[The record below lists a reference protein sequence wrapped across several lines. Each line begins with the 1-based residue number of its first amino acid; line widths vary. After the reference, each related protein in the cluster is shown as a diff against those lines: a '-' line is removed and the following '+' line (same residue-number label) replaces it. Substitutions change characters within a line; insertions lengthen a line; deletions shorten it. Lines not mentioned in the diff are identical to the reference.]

1 MAVEGY
7 DFAGWASRNDLLCQD
22 GRIIRRGAFAA
33 QDGQKVPLVYNHNH
47 NDISKVIGHTILENR
62 DDGIYTYGFLNETEN
77 AKNAKEQLK
86 HGDITTLSIWANNLV
101 QSGRDV
107 MHGVI
112 REVSLVLA
120 GANPG
125 ATIESVMAH
134 GMPFDDG
141 EDEAIIYTGDDIL
154 LQNQIETSED
164 IQHAAEDSKKEEK
177 PMADGKPE
185 EKKDEGGEKTV
196 GDIYNTLTKEQKDAV
211 AIIVGQAIADAKGES
226 SGGEK
231 KGDDGEMNHSVFDQ
245 DGVGND
251 RDYLSHADQLA
262 IIKDA
267 KRIGS
272 LKEAIRQNLE
282 EGQVLCHSIDTTGMT
297 TATGKQTYFFNDPD
311 MLFPDYKSLNNPPEW
326 ISRNMDWVTEV
337 MGSVH
342 HTPFTRI
349 KSVYA
354 DITEDEARARGYI
367 TGKQKKTEVFTTLKR
382 TTGPTTIY
390 KLQKADRDVILDIT
404 EFDVIA
410 WIRAEMRVML
420 NEEIARAILI
430 GDGRQT
436 DSDDHIDE
444 TCIRPIVKDVPL
456 FNVILKVT
464 VPANATQAEIAEAI
478 IDTVI
483 RGRKKYKGS
492 GSPKFFTTDDV
503 LTEMLLLKDKIGHK
517 IYKTEAEVTTAL
529 RVSKIVPVEPMTG
542 HTVEVDG
549 KEYPLIGCMVNLT
562 DYNVGT
568 DKGGQIENFEDFDI
582 DYNKYT
588 YLIETR
594 MSGALVKPFSAVTVV
609 LDKAG
614 TAEEEDKG
622 DEGDEGDEAAG

>member
-22 GRIIRRGAFAA
+22 GRVIRKNAFAS
-33 QDGQKVPLVYNHNH
+33 QDGQTVPLVYNHQH
-47 NDISKVIGHTILENR
+47 NDPSKVLGHAILENR
-62 DDGIYTYGFLNETEN
+62 EEGLYTYGFLNNTE
-77 AKNAKEQLK
+77 AGRNAKEQLK
-86 HGDITTLSIWANNLV
+86 HGDITTLSIWANNLA
-101 QSGRDV
+101 QNGRDV
-107 MHGVI
+107 MHGVV

-125 ATIESVMAH
+125 AFIESVVAH

-141 EDEAIIYTGDDIL
+141 DEEAIIYTGDDIL
-154 LQNQIETSED
+154 TQAPIEKPGD
-164 IQHAAEDSKKEEK
+164 IQHAAEEPKKEEK
-177 PMADGKPE
+177 GMADGKPE
-185 EKKDEGGEKTV
+185 EKKEEGGKTV

-226 SGGEK
+226 SGGAE
-231 KGDDGEMNHSVFDQ
+231 KGDGGEMNHSVFDQ

-267 KRIGS
+267 KKIGS
-272 LKEAIRQNLE
+272 LREAIRQNLE

-297 TATGKQTYFFNDPD
+297 TATGTQTYFFNDPD

-529 RVSKIVPVEPMTG
+529 RVSKIVPVEPMAG
-542 HTVEVDG
+542 QTVEVDG

-582 DYNKYT
+582 DYNKYS

-614 TAEEEDKG
+614 TAEEDEED
-622 DEGDEGDEAAG
+622 EEAAG

>member
-1 MAVEGY
+1 MGVEGY
-7 DFAGWASRNDLLCQD
+7 DFAGWASKNDLLCQD

-33 QDGQKVPLVYNHNH
+33 QDGQKVPLVYDHEHKN
-47 NDISKVIGHTILENR
+47 ISNVVGHAILENR
-62 DDGIYTYGFLNETEN
+62 DDGVYAYGFLNNTPN
-77 AKNAKEQLK
+77 GQNAKEQLK
-86 HGDITTLSIWANNLV
+86 HGDITALSIWANNLV

-112 REVSLVLA
+112 REVSLVLG

-125 ATIESVMAH
+125 AFIESVVAH
-134 GMPFDDG
+134 GMPFDSE

-154 LQNQIETSED
+154 LSTQIENPND
-164 IQHAAEDSKKEEK
+164 IQHAAEEPKKEEK

-185 EKKDEGGEKTV
+185 EKKDEGGETV
-196 GDIYNTLTKEQKDAV
+196 GEIYDAMTQKQKDAV
-211 AIIVGQAIADAKGES
+211 AIIVGQAIADAKGAS
-226 SGGEK
+226 SGKEEE
-231 KGDDGEMNHSVFDQ
+231 GDGGEMNHSVFDQ
-245 DGVGND
+245 DGAGKDNE
-251 RDYLSHADQLA
+251 YLSHADQLA
-262 IIKDA
+262 IIKEA
-267 KRIGS
+267 KAIGS
-272 LKEAIRQNLE
+272 LREAIHQNLE
-282 EGQVLCHSIDTTGMT
+282 DGQVLCHSIDTTGMT
-297 TATGKQTYFFNDPD
+297 TAAGKNTYFFNDPD

-354 DITEDEARARGYI
+354 DITEEEARARGYI

-390 KLQKADRDVILDIT
+390 KLQKADRDTILDIT

-542 HTVEVDG
+542 QTVEVDG
-549 KEYPLIGCMVNLT
+549 KDYPLIGCMVNLT

-582 DYNKYT
+582 DFNKYS

-594 MSGALVKPFSAVTVV
+594 MSGALVKPYSAVTVV

-614 TAEEEDKG
+614 STSSEEDEDKE
-622 DEGDEGDEAAG
+622 DEDKEAEG

>member
-47 NDISKVIGHTILENR
+47 NDISKVVGHAILENR
-62 DDGIYTYGFLNETEN
+62 DEGIYAYGFLNDTSN
-77 AKNAKEQLK
+77 GKNAKEQLK

-125 ATIESVMAH
+125 AFIESVVAH
-134 GMPFDDG
+134 GMPLDSE

-154 LQNQIETSED
+154 LQTQIEQPED
-164 IQHAAEDSKKEEK
+164 IQHAAEEPKKEEK
-177 PMADGKPE
+177 SMADGKPE
-185 EKKDEGGEKTV
+185 EKKEEGGKTV
-196 GDIYNTLTKEQKDAV
+196 GDIYETLTKEQKDAV
-211 AIIVGQAIADAKGES
+211 AIIVGQAIADAKGAS
-226 SGGEK
+226 SGGNEG
-231 KGDDGEMNHSVFDQ
+231 KGDGEEMQHSVFE
-245 DGVGND
+245 ND
-251 RDYLSHADQLA
+251 ERMDNRQYLSHSDQLA

-267 KRIGS
+267 KAIGS
-272 LKEAIRQNLE
+272 LREAIRQNLE

-297 TATGKQTYFFNDPD
+297 TATGKNNYFFNDPD

-390 KLQKADRDVILDIT
+390 KLQKADRDTILDIS

-456 FNVILKVT
+456 FNVVLRVN
-464 VPANATQAEIAEAI
+464 VPANATEEEIADATIETI
-478 IDTVI
+478 I
-483 RGRKKYKGS
+483 RGRKRYKGS

-503 LTEMLLLKDKIGHK
+503 LTEMLLLKDGIGHK
-517 IYKTEAEVTTAL
+517 LYKSEAEVATAL
-529 RVSKIVPVEPMTG
+529 RVSKIVPVEPMAG
-542 HTVEVDG
+542 QKIEVDG
-549 KEYPLIGCMVNLT
+549 KMYPLIGCIVNLN

-582 DYNKYT
+582 DYNKYS

-594 MSGALVKPFSAVTVV
+594 MSGALIKPYSALTIV
-609 LDKAG
+609 LNK
-614 TAEEEDKG
+614 TASTSSDD
-622 DEGDEGDEAAG
+622 DESLD

>member
-1 MAVEGY
+1 MAVKEGY

-22 GRIIRRGAFAA
+22 GRIIRKNAFAG
-33 QDGQKVPLVYNHNH
+33 QDGQTVPLVYNHQH
-47 NDISKVIGHTILENR
+47 NDPTKVLGHAILENR
-62 DDGIYTYGFLNETEN
+62 DEGLYTYGYLNDTE
-77 AKNAKEQLK
+77 AGRNAKEQLK
-86 HGDITTLSIWANNLV
+86 HGDITTLSIWANNLA
-101 QSGRDV
+101 QNGRDV
-107 MHGVI
+107 MHGVV

-125 ATIESVMAH
+125 AFIESVVAH

-141 EDEAIIYTGDDIL
+141 DDEAIIYTGDDIL
-154 LQNQIETSED
+154 TQNPIDKTGD
-164 IQHAAEDSKKEEK
+164 IQHAAEPPKKEEEK
-177 PMADGKPE
+177 PMADGKPD
-185 EKKDEGGEKTV
+185 EKKEEGGKTV

-211 AIIVGQAIADAKGES
+211 AIIVGQAIADAKGGS
-226 SGGEK
+226 SGG
-231 KGDDGEMNHSVFDQ
+231 KGDDDEMQHSVFD
-245 DGVGND
+245 ND
-251 RDYLSHADQLA
+251 ERYDDRQYLSHADQLA

-272 LKEAIRQNLE
+272 LREAIKQNLE

-297 TATGKQTYFFNDPD
+297 TATGTKDYFFNDPD

-326 ISRNMDWVTEV
+326 ISRNMDWVTTV
-337 MGSVH
+337 IGGVH
-342 HTPFTRI
+342 HTPFARI

-382 TTGPTTIY
+382 TTDPTTIY
-390 KLQKADRDVILDIT
+390 KLQKADRDTIIDIS

-430 GDGRQT
+430 GDGRDT
-436 DSDDHIDE
+436 DSDDHIKED
-444 TCIRPIVKDVPL
+444 CIRPIVKDVPL
-456 FNVILKVT
+456 FNVIVKVT
-464 VPANATQAEIAEAI
+464 VPANATPEEIAKATINTI
-478 IDTVI
+478 I
-483 RGRKKYKGS
+483 RSRKKYKGS

-503 LTEMLLLKDKIGHK
+503 LTEMLLLEDGIGHK
-517 IYKTEAEVTTAL
+517 LYKTEAEVTTAL
-529 RVSKIVPVEPMTG
+529 RVSGIVPVEPMTG
-542 HTVEVDG
+542 YKVTVDG
-549 KEYPLIGCMVNLT
+549 SEYELIGCIVNLN

-594 MSGALVKPFSAVTVV
+594 MSGALIKPFSALTVV
-609 LDKAG
+609 LDKSGSRSAV
-614 TAEEEDKG
+614 AEG
-622 DEGDEGDEAAG
+622 

>member
-1 MAVEGY
+1 MAVKEGY
-7 DFAGWASRNDLLCQD
+7 DFSGWASRNDLLCQD
-22 GRIIRRGAFAA
+22 GRIIRKNAFAG
-33 QDGQKVPLVYNHNH
+33 QDGQTVPLVYNHQH
-47 NDISKVIGHTILENR
+47 NDPTKVLGHAILENR
-62 DDGIYTYGFLNETEN
+62 DGGLYTYGYLNDTE
-77 AKNAKEQLK
+77 AGRNAKEQLK

-101 QSGRDV
+101 QNGRDV
-107 MHGVI
+107 MHGVV
-112 REVSLVLA
+112 REVSLALA

-125 ATIESVMAH
+125 AFIESVVAH

-141 EDEAIIYTGDDIL
+141 DDEAIIYTGDDIL
-154 LQNQIETSED
+154 TQNPINKTGD
-164 IQHAAEDSKKEEK
+164 IQHAAEPPKKEEGET
-177 PMADGKPE
+177 MADGKPE
-185 EKKDEGGEKTV
+185 EKKEEGGKTV

-211 AIIVGQAIADAKGES
+211 AIIVGQAIADAKGAS
-226 SGGEK
+226 SGG
-231 KGDDGEMNHSVFDQ
+231 KGDDDEMQHSVFD
-245 DGVGND
+245 ND
-251 RDYLSHADQLA
+251 ERYDDRQYLSHAGQLA

-272 LKEAIRQNLE
+272 LREAIKQNLE

-297 TATGKQTYFFNDPD
+297 TATGTKDYFFNDPD

-326 ISRNMDWVTEV
+326 ISRNMDWVTTV
-337 MGSVH
+337 IGGVH
-342 HTPFTRI
+342 HTPFSRI

-390 KLQKADRDVILDIT
+390 KLQKADRDTIIDIS

-430 GDGRQT
+430 GDGRDT
-436 DSDDHIDE
+436 DSDDHIKED
-444 TCIRPIVKDVPL
+444 CIRPIVKDVPL
-456 FNVILKVT
+456 FNVIVKVT
-464 VPANATQAEIAEAI
+464 VPANAKPEEIAKAT
-478 IDTVI
+478 IDTII
-483 RGRKKYKGS
+483 RSRKQYKGS

-503 LTEMLLLKDKIGHK
+503 LTEMLLLEDGIGHK

-529 RVSKIVPVEPMTG
+529 RVSGVVPVEPMTG
-542 HTVEVDG
+542 YKVTVDG
-549 KEYPLIGCMVNLT
+549 SEYELIGCIVNLN

-594 MSGALVKPFSAVTVV
+594 MSGALVKPFSALTVV
-609 LDKAG
+609 LDKSG
-614 TAEEEDKG
+614 SRSSVAEG
-622 DEGDEGDEAAG
+622 